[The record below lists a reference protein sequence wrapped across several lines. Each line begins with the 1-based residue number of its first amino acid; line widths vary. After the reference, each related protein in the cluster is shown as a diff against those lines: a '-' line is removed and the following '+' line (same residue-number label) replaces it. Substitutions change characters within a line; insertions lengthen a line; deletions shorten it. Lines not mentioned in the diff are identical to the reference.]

1 MPAAAPLTRN
11 SPLPDEAAVTALAEQ
26 TGTPPHVVKRIYDE
40 EIAALHAKSTVK
52 NFIDVIA
59 RRRVRQR
66 LTALKKGAH

>member
-1 MPAAAPLTRN
+1 MPASAPSTRN
-11 SPLPDEAAVTALAEQ
+11 SLLPDEATVAALAKQ

-66 LTALKKGAH
+66 LADLKKGAH